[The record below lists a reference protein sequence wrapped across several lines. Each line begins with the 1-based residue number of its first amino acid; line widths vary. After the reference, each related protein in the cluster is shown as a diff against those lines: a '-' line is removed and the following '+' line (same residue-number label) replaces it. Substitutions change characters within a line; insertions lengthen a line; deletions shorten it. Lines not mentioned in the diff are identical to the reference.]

1 MKELQQKEYL
11 FTFAE
16 GGWNTV
22 WAKTKR
28 SAVKKAIKK
37 YEYTDKLN
45 PIVDSVRLANKEVL
59 ESAMSTF
66 Y

>member
-1 MKELQQKEYL
+1 MKELQQKEYI

-28 SAVKKAIKK
+28 SAIKKAIKK

-45 PIVDSVRLANKEVL
+45 PIVDSVRLATNDVL
-59 ESAMSTF
+59 QSAMSTF